1 MSAVD
6 LILSR
11 LERVKRTGPGRW
23 MARCPCHKD
32 RTASL
37 SIRELDDGRVLV
49 HDFAGCEV
57 EAVLGA
63 VGVGMEDL
71 FPPRPAGAAPG
82 RPAESR
88 PFSARDLLNALA
100 SELRVAWLVLSDVA
114 AGKEIGPSD
123 RKRAGLARERCGALI
138 EELRHVR

>member
-1 MSAVD
+1 
-6 LILSR
+6 
-11 LERVKRTGPGRW
+11 

-37 SIRELDDGRVLV
+37 SVRELDSGVTIL

-57 EAVLGA
+57 EAVLAA
-63 VGVGMEDL
+63 VGLGFEDL
-71 FPPRPAGAAPG
+71 YPPRPTG
-82 RPAESR
+82 RPAGGRAADPR

-114 AGKEIGPSD
+114 AGKEIGPTD
-123 RKRAGLARERCGALI
+123 RKRAGVARERCGALI
-138 EELRHVR
+138 EELRNVR